1 MNGYYKAA
9 AQNFVADARV
19 FHALMSKQ
27 LPDLNA
33 HLEKLG
39 IVDENTN
46 MYCVK
51 WFSGMGVHF
60 MPFSSKEEGSMELF

>member
-51 WFSGMGVHF
+51 WVSGMGVHF